1 MREKALE
8 HKFVMEV
15 KRTGGLAPKLVSPGF
30 DGMPDR
36 LLLLP
41 GGKVA
46 FVEVKA
52 PGQKPRPLQLSRHK
66 LLMKLGFRVFLLD
79 DVRQIGEILSE
90 VMLSEIQSP

>member
-1 MREKALE
+1 MREKTLE

-15 KRTGGLAPKLVSPGF
+15 KRVGGLAPKLVSPGF
-30 DGMPDR
+30 AGMPDR

-41 GGKVA
+41 GGRVA

-66 LLMKLGFRVFLLD
+66 LLMRLGFRVFILD
-79 DVRQIGEILSE
+79 DVSQIRQIFSEMGGEVE
-90 VMLSEIQSP
+90 